1 MGRKSQRTTNS
12 LIAKPMPFYLDLF
25 SPETYEVFS
34 QSDRQISG
42 FRPRQ
47 LTAAQKIKRGDKL
60 VCYMT
65 KLSRWVGIL
74 QVVDG
79 PFEDNTPIFYP
90 EDDPFVIRFKVKP
103 LVWLSKENALP
114 IHLDEIW
121 NVLTFTKGQDPSTSN
136 WTGKLRG
143 SLGRI
148 AEADGK
154 FLESKLLE
162 QLESKRSFEVN
173 EQSYRR
179 LIRHRVRTPEGLV
192 TVSVPS
198 EADAEEVGTEAKSRE
213 SIKVQALLAR
223 IGSSMGMK
231 IWLPKGDRSAVSKEW
246 TPDGETLLESLP
258 LNYDET
264 TLRTIEQIDV
274 LWLKR
279 RSIVRAFEVE
289 HTTSI
294 YSGILRMADLLALQP
309 NMDIK
314 LHIVA
319 PSSRRDKVFQEI
331 TRPVFSLL
339 ERGPLSERCTYIPY
353 EAVRELAQ
361 LKHLEHFSDS
371 VLDEYTEEAE

>member
-1 MGRKSQRTTNS
+1 MS
-12 LIAKPMPFYLDLF
+12 FYLDLF

-34 QSDRQISG
+34 QSERQVSG
-42 FRPRQ
+42 FRTRQ
-47 LTAAQKIKRGDKL
+47 RAAAQKIKRGDKL

-74 QVVDG
+74 QVIEG
-79 PFEDNTPIFYP
+79 PYEDSAPIFYP

-103 LVWLSKENALP
+103 IVWLPKENALP

-121 NVLTFTKGQDPSTSN
+121 NALTFTKGQDPSTSN

-148 AEADGK
+148 ADADGK
-154 FLESKLLE
+154 LLEAKLLE
-162 QLESKRSFEVN
+162 QLISKKSFEVN
-173 EQSYRR
+173 EQNYRK

-198 EADAEEVGTEAKSRE
+198 ETDAEEIKTEAESRE
-213 SIKVQALLAR
+213 STKIQALIAK
-223 IGSSMGMK
+223 IGASMGMR
-231 IWLPKGDRSAVSKEW
+231 IWLPKNDRLAVSKEW
-246 TPDGETLLESLP
+246 TSDSETILDSLP

-279 RSIVRAFEVE
+279 RSIIRAFEVE

-339 ERGPLSERCTYIPY
+339 ERGPLAERCTYIPY

-361 LKHLEHFSDS
+361 LKHLEHLSDS
-371 VLDEYTEEAE
+371 VLDEYTEETE